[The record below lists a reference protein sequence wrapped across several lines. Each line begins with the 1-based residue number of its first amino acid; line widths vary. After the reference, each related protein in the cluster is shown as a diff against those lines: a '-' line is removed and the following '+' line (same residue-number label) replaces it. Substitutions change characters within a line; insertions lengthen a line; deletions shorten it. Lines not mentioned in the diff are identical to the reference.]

1 MFRLNTSSRVPGEAF
16 GAERVNTLDVAR
28 RRLDSHGAADL
39 EDSELV
45 ALLLGPGG
53 AVPALVTAGKLWE
66 RWPDAAVFQH
76 WSARVLARQA
86 GISVG
91 RARRLLVGLELGW
104 RLRHP
109 AQDRRIAVQSP
120 RDLHAT
126 LRRELR
132 GLDRERFLALYLDT
146 RHRLLGIDTVS
157 VGTLNASLVHPRE
170 VFKGAIGISAAALVV
185 AHNHPSGCARPSG
198 DDMELTARLDRCA
211 DLLGIPLLDHLVV
224 GSGDIISIRE
234 YGWPTAQVD

>member
-1 MFRLNTSSRVPGEAF
+1 MFRLNPITKVPGETAQVQREQTL
-16 GAERVNTLDVAR
+16 ERAR
-28 RRLDSHGAADL
+28 RRLDSHGPRDL
-39 EDSELV
+39 TDAELV

-53 AVPALVTAGKLWE
+53 AVSALQTAQRMKE
-66 RWPDAAVFQH
+66 RWPEAGAYQAF
-76 WSARVLARQA
+76 SATALARQA
-86 GISVG
+86 GISAG
-91 RARRLLVGLELGW
+91 RARRLLAGLELGW
-104 RLRHP
+104 RQRHP
-109 AQDRRIAVQSP
+109 EPDGRVTVQAP
-120 RDLHAT
+120 GDLHAT

-211 DLLGIPLLDHLVV
+211 NLLGIPLLDHLVV
-224 GSGDIISIRE
+224 GGEDIISIRE
-234 YGWPTAQVD
+234 YGWPTAQDD

>member
-1 MFRLNTSSRVPGEAF
+1 MFRLNLLSQVPGETS
-16 GAERVNTLDVAR
+16 GAEGTRTLDRAR
-28 RRLDSHGAADL
+28 RCLDGRGAAGL
-39 EDSELV
+39 TEDELLAV
-45 ALLLGPGG
+45 LLGPGG
-53 AVPALVTAGKLWE
+53 SVPALRAAREIRT
-66 RWPDAAVFQH
+66 RWPDASVFQH
-76 WSARVLARQA
+76 WPARILARQA
-86 GISVG
+86 EISPG
-91 RARRLLVGLELGW
+91 RARRLLAGLEWGW

-109 AQDRRIAVQSP
+109 EPDGRITVQAP
-120 RDLHAT
+120 GDLHAT

-146 RHRLLGIDTVS
+146 RHRLLGIETVS

-198 DDMELTARLDRCA
+198 DDMDLTARLDRCA

-224 GSGDIISIRE
+224 GSTEIISIRE
-234 YGWPTAQVD
+234 YGWPTAQED